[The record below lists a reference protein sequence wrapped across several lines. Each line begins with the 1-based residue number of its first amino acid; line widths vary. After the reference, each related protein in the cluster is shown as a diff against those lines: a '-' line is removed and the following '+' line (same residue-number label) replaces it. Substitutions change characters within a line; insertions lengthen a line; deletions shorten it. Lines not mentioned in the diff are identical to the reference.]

1 MVDILQNREIL
12 IPAFKP
18 QFLLLCWDGI
28 ALSNKKILIVDDE
41 RECRAPLREFL
52 ETKEYEVVE
61 SSTAKG
67 AEEAFVRARPDAAI
81 LDYSLPDA
89 NALDLI
95 PRLKNI
101 DSTVPLVILTGHGS
115 IELAV
120 QAMRD
125 GADHFVTKPVQL
137 SALGVILERLLENA
151 RNRRIKVAAQSKE
164 ERDVANP
171 FLGQSAIIAR
181 LADEVKRVLDTDRPL
196 LIAGETG
203 TGKGV
208 LANWIHRQSPR
219 REEAFVNLNCAG
231 LSRDFLETELFGHE
245 KGAFTGAVSVKP
257 GLFEVGHRGT
267 VFLDE
272 IGDVDPLVQPKL
284 LKVLEEKQFRRLGSV
299 QDRQVD
305 VRLIAASHQ
314 NLTELVQQHKF
325 RSDLYFRISTLQLRL
340 PALRERAEDI
350 PVIAGNLLQRFAA
363 ELGREVTLSPEASDA
378 LLAYSWPGNIRE
390 LRNVLERAV
399 LLSGKKALAAEDL
412 RFDTIPMALARS
424 DNGNTS
430 LTLTDQERKHIED
443 VLRAQGWR
451 VVKAARILG
460 LSRSSLYRKI
470 KDYQIVL
477 PQE

>member
-1 MVDILQNREIL
+1 LIDNSQNREIL
-12 IPAFKP
+12 IPTPAA
-18 QFLLLCWDGI
+18 QLLS
-28 ALSNKKILIVDDE
+28 LSWNGVATAVSKKKILIVDDE
-41 RECRAPLREFL
+41 RECRAPMREYF
-52 ETKEYEVVE
+52 EAREYEVAE
-61 SSTAKG
+61 SSTAKA
-67 AEEAFVRARPDAAI
+67 AEEMFVRSRPDAAI

-101 DSTVPLVILTGHGS
+101 DAGVPLVVVTGHGS

-120 QAMRD
+120 QAMQD
-125 GADHFVTKPVQL
+125 GAEHFVTKPVQL
-137 SALGVILERLLENA
+137 SALAMIVERLLENA
-151 RNRRIKVAAQSKE
+151 RNRRIKVATQSKE

-171 FLGQSAIIAR
+171 FLGSSPLISK
-181 LADEVKRVLDTDRPL
+181 LAQDVNRVLDTDRPL

-203 TGKGV
+203 SGKGV
-208 LANWIHRQSPR
+208 LASWIHRHSSR

-245 KGAFTGAVSVKP
+245 KGAFTGAVSTKQ

-272 IGDVDPLVQPKL
+272 IGDVDPQVQPKL

-314 NLTELVQQHKF
+314 NLTELVQQQRF
-325 RSDLYFRISTLQLRL
+325 RSDLYFRISTLHLRL
-340 PALRERAEDI
+340 PALRERPEDI
-350 PVIAGNLLQRFAA
+350 PIIAAGLLQKCAA
-363 ELGREVTLSPEASDA
+363 ELGREVA
-378 LLAYSWPGNIRE
+378 LLPDANHALMNYAWPGNIRE

-399 LLSGKKALAAEDL
+399 LLSDKKELGAGDL
-412 RFDTIPMALARS
+412 RFDSIPIQGTSSGNGDLNRS
-424 DNGNTS
+424 
-430 LTLTDQERKHIED
+430 LTDQERKHIQD

-451 VVKAARILG
+451 VVKAAKILG

-470 KDYQIVL
+470 KDFQIEI
-477 PQE
+477 P

>member
-1 MVDILQNREIL
+1 MSSKR
-12 IPAFKP
+12 
-18 QFLLLCWDGI
+18 
-28 ALSNKKILIVDDE
+28 ILIVDDE
-41 RECRAPLREFL
+41 RECRAPLREFF
-52 ETKEYEVVE
+52 ENNDYEVSE
-61 SSTAKG
+61 SSTAKA
-67 AEEAFVRARPDAAI
+67 AEETFTRTRPDAAI

-95 PRLKNI
+95 PRFKNI
-101 DSTVPLVILTGHGS
+101 DPSVSIVVVTGHGS

-137 SALGVILERLLENA
+137 SALGVIIDRLLENA
-151 RNRRIKVAAQSKE
+151 RNRRIKLAAESKQ
-164 ERDVANP
+164 ERDLADP
-171 FLGQSAIIAR
+171 FLGSSAVVTK

-196 LIAGETG
+196 LILGETG

-208 LANWIHRQSPR
+208 LANWIHRHSSR

-231 LSRDFLETELFGHE
+231 LTRDFLETELFGHE
-245 KGAFTGAVSVKP
+245 KGAFTGAVNPKA

-272 IGDVDPLVQPKL
+272 IGDVDAQVQPKL

-314 NLTELVQQHKF
+314 NLTELVQQQRF
-325 RSDLYFRISTLQLRL
+325 RSDLYFRISTLQVHL
-340 PALRERAEDI
+340 PSLRERREDI
-350 PVIAGNLLQRFAA
+350 PVIATSLLQRFAA
-363 ELGREVTLSPEASDA
+363 ELGREVTLLPDASA
-378 LLAYSWPGNIRE
+378 VLMSYSWPGNIRE

-399 LLSGKKALAAEDL
+399 LLSGKKELGANDL
-412 RFDTIPMALARS
+412 RFDAIPVPVSAKAGN
-424 DNGNTS
+424 NGDLN
-430 LTLTDQERKHIED
+430 LTLSDRERTHIEE
-443 VLRAQGWR
+443 VLRAEGWR
-451 VVKAARILG
+451 VVKAAKILG

-470 KDYQIVL
+470 KDYAIVL
-477 PQE
+477 PEK